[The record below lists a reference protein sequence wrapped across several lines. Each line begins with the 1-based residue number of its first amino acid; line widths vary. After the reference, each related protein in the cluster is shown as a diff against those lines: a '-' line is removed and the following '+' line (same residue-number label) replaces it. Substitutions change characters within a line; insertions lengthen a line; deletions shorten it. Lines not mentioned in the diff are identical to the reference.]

1 MPLVTI
7 DALEDVFTA
16 EQKREL
22 IRRVTEAVVSVGG
35 EALRSVTWVR
45 IQEFERDAW
54 TIGEHERRAAEVR
67 PRIGL
72 AA

>member
-7 DALEDVFTA
+7 DVLEDVFTA
-16 EQKREL
+16 EQKRAL
-22 IRRVTEAVVSVGG
+22 IQRVTEAVVSVGG
-35 EALRSVTWVR
+35 EALRSITWVR

-54 TIGEHERRAAEVR
+54 TIGEQEKRADEVR